1 MLDGL
6 ALTDTCSIVV
16 TRAALLTAS
25 GTVVVREPEDLPPVN
40 VVGNGHDEEEPC
52 ALLRKRGAA

>member
-1 MLDGL
+1 MIDGL
-6 ALTDTCSIVV
+6 ALTDSCSVVV
-16 TRAALLTAS
+16 TRAALLT
-25 GTVVVREPEDLPPVN
+25 TTEPIVVREPEDLPPVN